1 MGQYCTNILVP
12 EAILQILL
20 WRNGNRSSIAVCSVE
35 EEERLHCIGSALVQ
49 QSSDWIGDLIRQRDV
64 LGGGGRLKVDKG
76 GNEKLKSASTVDGGT
91 RLRPKLR

>member
-1 MGQYCTNILVP
+1 MRQYCTNILVP

-20 WRNGNRSSIAVCSVE
+20 WRNGDRSSTAVCSVE
-35 EEERLHCIGSALVQ
+35 EEKRLHRTGLALIQ
-49 QSSDWIGDLIRQRDV
+49 QNSDWIGDLLRQRDV

-76 GNEKLKSASTVDGGT
+76 GKERLKPASTVDSGT